1 MQVFYRIKNEEMYAK
16 KDVLITR
23 NTQLLYIKSQTETEQ
38 KTLEVIANDLRD
50 KCLST
55 VRRFE
60 IIFENVFDFN

>member
-1 MQVFYRIKNEEMYAK
+1 MYAK

-23 NTQLLYIKSQTETEQ
+23 NTKLLYLKSQTETEQ
-38 KTLEVIANDLRD
+38 KTLEDIANDLRE
-50 KCLST
+50 KCLQS